1 MAAPVA
7 DQAAVGNS
15 GHGMEF
21 LFHDAIGTAWFF
33 LAHAEF
39 GCSLKGKR
47 HQTMFAVEQT
57 VRTHAWQNQI
67 V

>member
-15 GHGMEF
+15 SHGMEF

-39 GCSLKGKR
+39 GCSLKGR
-47 HQTMFAVEQT
+47 WQEEMFAVEQI
-57 VRTHAWQNQI
+57 VRTHA
-67 V
+67 